1 MTWNYSLWAAIG
13 PAALPFW
20 LCLFGAGALLARRHR
35 IGLRLLGTGLLL
47 FLALAV
53 LPAGFWLMR
62 PLEMRY
68 AAPDLSREAP
78 PAIIVLAG
86 GEALPASAL
95 RGAPEFNSAP
105 ERLLTGLALAR
116 RFPDA
121 RLYLVGGVSLPDGT
135 RDTDVMRQ
143 AALSLGFDAARIHV
157 INDTLNTCENARAV
171 TAHLGRQPLRHSL
184 LVTSAYHLPR
194 AMLCFEAV
202 NASVTPVPVD
212 YQTWPIRSPLG
223 SVKLDPLNSLSLAD
237 RALHEWVG
245 LFYYRITGRT
255 LRFWPAQ

>member
-20 LCLFGAGALLARRHR
+20 LCFFGAGALLARRHR
-35 IGLRLLGTGLLL
+35 IGLRLTGAGFLL
-47 FLALAV
+47 FVLLAIF
-53 LPAGFWLMR
+53 PAGFWLMR

-68 AAPDLSREAP
+68 AAPDLSRADP

-86 GEALPASAL
+86 GESLPASSL
-95 RGAPEFNSAP
+95 RGAPEFNSAS
-105 ERLLTGLALAR
+105 ERLITGITLAR

-121 RLYLVGGVSLPDGT
+121 DLYLVGGITLSDGT
-135 RDTDVMRQ
+135 RDTDVMRRTAVDVGLDQ
-143 AALSLGFDAARIHV
+143 SRIHV
-157 INDTLNTCENARAV
+157 INDTVNTCENARAV
-171 TAHLGRQPLRHSL
+171 TADLGRRVLPQSL

-212 YQTWPIRSPLG
+212 YQTWPIKSPVG
-223 SVKLDPLNSLSLAD
+223 SIKLDPLNSLSLAD

-245 LFYYRITGRT
+245 LFYYRVTGRT